1 MTVNPKFENKEI
13 KKGLYII
20 PTPIGNL
27 GDITYRAIEILRKS
41 DFILCED
48 TRISRK
54 LMEKFEVK
62 SKLLSNH
69 KFNEKKNLFKILSHL
84 KNDKIISLISD
95 AGTPGISDPGAI
107 LVRECVEEKIN
118 IFPLPGPSAVSTA
131 ISISGFSEKYF
142 FYGFFPT
149 KLKDVK
155 NDLKFLSQINSCIVF
170 FISPKKIN
178 KAIPFIKRSFS
189 EREILI
195 CREMTK
201 FYEEYLRYKVDDLK
215 PFNETLKGELTIVIS
230 EKKKIRKDSLL
241 LSESDKS
248 NIKKMIKKLSIKEIV
263 NLISQNSS
271 VPKKKIYNFCLK
283 IKNEV

>member
-1 MTVNPKFENKEI
+1 MTVNPKFQNKEI

-131 ISISGFSEKYF
+131 VSISGFSERYF
-142 FYGFFPT
+142 FYGFFPS
-149 KLKDVK
+149 KLKDIK
-155 NDLKFLSQINSCIVF
+155 DDLKFLTQLDCSIVF

-178 KAIPFIKRSFS
+178 KAIPFIKNSFS
-189 EREILI
+189 ERDILI

-201 FYEEYLRYKVDDLK
+201 FYEEYLRYKVDNLK
-215 PFNETLKGELTIVIS
+215 PFDENLKGELTLVIS
-230 EKKKIRKDSLL
+230 EKKKIKKGSLL
-241 LSESDKS
+241 LSESDKN
-248 NIKKMIKKLSIKEIV
+248 NIRKMIKKLSIKEIV
-263 NLISQNSS
+263 NLISQNNSM
-271 VPKKKIYNFCLK
+271 PKKEIYNFCLK
-283 IKNEV
+283 IKDEV

>member
-1 MTVNPKFENKEI
+1 MTLNPKFQNKEI

-27 GDITYRAIEILRKS
+27 GDITYRAIEILKKS

-54 LMEKFEVK
+54 VMEKFEVK

-69 KFNEKKNLFKILSHL
+69 KFNEKKNLSLIINHL
-84 KNDKIISLISD
+84 RNNKIISLVSD

-107 LVRECVEEKIN
+107 LVRECVKEKIS

-131 ISISGFSEKYF
+131 VSISGFSEKYF
-142 FYGFFPT
+142 FYGFFPS
-149 KLKDVK
+149 KLKDIK
-155 NDLKFLSQINSCIVF
+155 NDLKFLTQLDSSIVF
-170 FISPKKIN
+170 FMSPKKIN
-178 KAIPFIKRSFS
+178 KAIPFIKNSFS
-189 EREILI
+189 ERDILI

-215 PFNETLKGELTIVIS
+215 PFDENLKGELTLVIS
-230 EKKKIRKDSLL
+230 EKKKIKKGSLL
-241 LSESDKS
+241 LSESDKN

-263 NLISQNSS
+263 NLVSQNNGM
-271 VPKKKIYNFCLK
+271 PKKKIYDFCLK

>member
-1 MTVNPKFENKEI
+1 MTVNSKFENKQI

-27 GDITYRAIEILRKS
+27 GDITYRAIEILKKS

-54 LMEKFEVK
+54 LMEKFGVK
-62 SKLLSNH
+62 SKLLPNH
-69 KFNEKKNLFKILSHL
+69 KFNEKKNLSQITNHL
-84 KNDKIISLISD
+84 RNDKIVSLISD

-107 LVRECVEEKIN
+107 LIRQCVEERID
-118 IFPLPGPSAVSTA
+118 IYPLPGPSAVSTA
-131 ISISGFSEKYF
+131 VSISGFSEKYF
-142 FYGFFPT
+142 FYGFFPS
-149 KLKDVK
+149 KLKEIK
-155 NDLKFLSQINSCIVF
+155 NDLKSLSQLDASIVF

-178 KAIPFIKRSFS
+178 KIVSFLKENFS

-215 PFNETLKGELTIVIS
+215 TFDENLKGELTIVIS
-230 EKKKIRKDSLL
+230 EKKKIKKDSLL
-241 LSESDKS
+241 LSESDKN
-248 NIKKMIKKLSIKEIV
+248 NIKGMINKLSIKEIV
-263 NLISQNSS
+263 NVISQNSR

>member
-1 MTVNPKFENKEI
+1 MTVNSKFENKQI

-27 GDITYRAIEILRKS
+27 GDITYRAIEILKKS

-54 LMEKFEVK
+54 LMEKFGVK
-62 SKLLSNH
+62 SKLLPNH
-69 KFNEKKNLFKILSHL
+69 KFNEKKNLSQITNHL
-84 KNDKIISLISD
+84 RNDKIVSLISD

-107 LVRECVEEKIN
+107 LIRQCVEERID
-118 IFPLPGPSAVSTA
+118 IYPLPGPSAVSTA
-131 ISISGFSEKYF
+131 VSISGFSEKYF
-142 FYGFFPT
+142 FYGFFPS
-149 KLKDVK
+149 KLKEIK
-155 NDLKFLSQINSCIVF
+155 NDLKSLSQLDASIVF
-170 FISPKKIN
+170 FISPRKIN
-178 KAIPFIKRSFS
+178 KIISFLKENFS

-201 FYEEYLRYKVDDLK
+201 FYEEYLRYKEDDLK
-215 PFNETLKGELTIVIS
+215 TFDENLKGELTIVIS
-230 EKKKIRKDSLL
+230 EKKKIKKDSLL
-241 LSESDKS
+241 LSESDKN
-248 NIKKMIKKLSIKEIV
+248 NIKGMINKLTIKEIV
-263 NLISQNSS
+263 NVISQNSR

>member
-1 MTVNPKFENKEI
+1 MTVNPKFQNKEI

-27 GDITYRAIEILRKS
+27 GDITYRAIEILKKS

-62 SKLLSNH
+62 SKLLPNH
-69 KFNEKKNLFKILSHL
+69 KFNEKKNLSLIMNHL
-84 KNDKIISLISD
+84 RNDKIISLISD

-118 IFPLPGPSAVSTA
+118 IFPLPGPSAVSAA
-131 ISISGFSEKYF
+131 ISISGFSERYF
-142 FYGFFPT
+142 FYGFFPS
-149 KLKDVK
+149 KLKDIK
-155 NDLKFLSQINSCIVF
+155 NDLKFLTQLDSSIVF

-178 KAIPFIKRSFS
+178 KAIPFIKNNFS
-189 EREILI
+189 KRDILI

-215 PFNETLKGELTIVIS
+215 LFNENLKGELTIVIS
-230 EKKKIRKDSLL
+230 EKKKIKKGSLL

-248 NIKKMIKKLSIKEIV
+248 NIRKMIKKLSIKEIV
-263 NLISQNSS
+263 NLISQNNSI
-271 VPKKKIYNFCLK
+271 PKKKIYDFCLK